1 MCSSGPKSK
10 CQYCGEFV
18 TRGHL
23 PRHEVYCEEKNREK
37 KMIDELQAEF
47 THLGKVV
54 RKNRA
59 AFCIDGK
66 RIKII
71 STDQKYYKTGGDE
84 NARYISFRFVCGP
97 GTTTEGSKF
106 VITHHA
112 FTQKATLYEEPLQ
125 ERFVTIGQLM
135 QKKGEAPCLEGC
147 RAIFF
152 VALKISSQ
160 SPEPVS
166 WGRDRYIMEI
176 TKVAMSQGSW
186 SHALSTNDLFQG
198 YKKSY
203 KLCMPYSFLRWMAEC
218 MGMTVMS
225 GLYEDVGPNSKS
237 YALLCRQL
245 GIRL

>member
-1 MCSSGPKSK
+1 
-10 CQYCGEFV
+10 
-18 TRGHL
+18 
-23 PRHEVYCEEKNREK
+23 
-37 KMIDELQAEF
+37 MIDELQAEF

-66 RIKII
+66 RIKILCL
-71 STDQKYYKTGGDE
+71 DQKYFETNGHED
-84 NARYISFRFVCGP
+84 ARYISFRFACGS
-97 GTTTEGSKF
+97 GATTERSKY
-106 VITHHA
+106 VITHKA
-112 FTQKATLYEEPLQ
+112 FLRKATLYEEPLQ

-147 RAIFF
+147 RAIYH
-152 VALKISSQ
+152 VALKTQPGSCWS
-160 SPEPVS
+160 
-166 WGRDRYIMEI
+166 RDRYIMEI
-176 TKVAMSQGSW
+176 TKEAMRQGSW

-203 KLCMPYSFLRWMAEC
+203 GLCMPYSFLVWMTEC
-218 MGMTVMS
+218 MGGTVMC
-225 GLYEDVGPNSKS
+225 GLSAEAPSTGSKS